1 MAGTLG
7 FSAGSP
13 RTLDKAGLSAVP
25 LGDAAAHSRDER
37 MSAEPTVPL
46 TDQSYDLA
54 TSLVATGRFAS
65 LSAVVQHGL
74 ALVAREEEERGSRLT
89 AIRADLERRAGQ
101 PSISMEE
108 MDERL
113 AAWRARRDAGEDT
126 DLA

>member
-1 MAGTLG
+1 
-7 FSAGSP
+7 
-13 RTLDKAGLSAVP
+13 
-25 LGDAAAHSRDER
+25 

-46 TDQSYDLA
+46 TDQGYDLA

-74 ALVAREEEERGSRLT
+74 ALVAREEERESRLAT
-89 AIRADLERRAGQ
+89 IRADLERRAGR

-113 AAWRARRDAGEDT
+113 AAWRATRDAGDDT

>member
-25 LGDAAAHSRDER
+25 LGDAAAHSREQG

-46 TDQSYDLA
+46 TERGYDIA
-54 TSLVATGRFAS
+54 TSLVAAGRFAT

-74 ALVAREEEERGSRLT
+74 ALVAREEEEREARL
-89 AIRADLERRAGQ
+89 AVIRADLDRRAGR

-113 AAWRARRDAGEDT
+113 AAWRARRDAGDDS